1 MDNVKD
7 EKGRLPMFYYSSWGR
22 KIVGV
27 EDYVPKTKLKV
38 PEKHRFISDDEMKP
52 TKNQK
57 AQPDAESKQIE
68 VVEIKG
74 NRMMPVFTLAIG
86 AIAGVFGHKFYQD
99 FTALK

>member
-52 TKNQK
+52 TKN
-57 AQPDAESKQIE
+57 
-68 VVEIKG
+68 
-74 NRMMPVFTLAIG
+74 
-86 AIAGVFGHKFYQD
+86 
-99 FTALK
+99 